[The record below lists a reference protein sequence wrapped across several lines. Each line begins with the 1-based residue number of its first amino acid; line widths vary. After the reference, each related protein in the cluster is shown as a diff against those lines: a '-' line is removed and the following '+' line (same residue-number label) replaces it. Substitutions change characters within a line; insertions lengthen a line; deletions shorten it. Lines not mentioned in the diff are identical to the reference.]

1 MQTHIN
7 SVQKWGNSLD
17 LKQMMASSTYYII
30 HFQLQ
35 QRERT
40 HATKKRMLLRHKQR
54 TRTKRNHDHQIAK

>member
-1 MQTHIN
+1 M
-7 SVQKWGNSLD
+7 GNSLD